1 MARAF
6 STGCRSAIACA
17 LLLLMAGFGDTAAR
31 ANEVNFDLK
40 IDQGRV
46 PPNMRI
52 IRVKQGDAVKL
63 RWTSDRLV
71 VLHLHG
77 YDIEQ
82 TVQPG
87 AVAEMTF
94 TARAAGRFAILRGV
108 PRLGGGHSHEAP
120 IVTLGVRP
128 R

>member
-1 MARAF
+1 MTLV
-6 STGCRSAIACA
+6 SSIGCR
-17 LLLLMAGFGDTAAR
+17 LLLAGAILWFMGLAGPAAR
-31 ANEVNFDLK
+31 AEELNFDLK
-40 IDQGRV
+40 IEQGRV
-46 PPNMRI
+46 SPAMRI
-52 IRVKQGDAVKL
+52 VRVTQGDVVKL

-87 AVAEMTF
+87 AVAEMSF
-94 TARAAGRFAILRGV
+94 IARAAGRFAILRGV
-108 PRLGGGHSHEAP
+108 PKSGGGHSHEAP
-120 IVTLGVRP
+120 IVTLEVRP

>member
-1 MARAF
+1 MTLSF
-6 STGCRSAIACA
+6 LVGCKSVIVCA
-17 LLLLMAGFGDTAAR
+17 LLLIASLAGSVAQAEELT
-31 ANEVNFDLK
+31 FDLK
-40 IDQGRV
+40 IEQGRV
-46 PPNMRI
+46 SPAMRTV
-52 IRVKQGDAVKL
+52 RVKQGDVVKL

-71 VLHLHG
+71 ALHLHG

-87 AVAEMTF
+87 VVAEMSF

-108 PRLGGGHSHEAP
+108 PKSGGGHSHEAP
-120 IVTLGVRP
+120 IVTLEVRP

>member
-1 MARAF
+1 MVRAF
-6 STGCRSAIACA
+6 STRCRSAIACA
-17 LLLLMAGFGDTAAR
+17 LLLMASLAGTAAW
-31 ANEVNFDLK
+31 AEELTFDLK
-40 IDQGRV
+40 IEQGRV
-46 PPNMRI
+46 SPAMRI
-52 IRVKQGDAVKL
+52 VRVNQGDVVKL

-87 AVAEMTF
+87 AVAEMSF
-94 TARAAGRFAILRGV
+94 TARAAGRFAIYRGA
-108 PRLGGGHSHEAP
+108 PKSGGGHFHEAP
-120 IVTLGVRP
+120 IVTLEVRP